1 MYSQKLAC
9 CVKSN
14 NKVLR
19 EFEDQIYLPFNSE
32 YSIFIKNKNSVRASV
47 KIEIDGI
54 DVTEG
59 VSLVVNP
66 NDEIELERF
75 IKNGN
80 LLQGNKF
87 KFIQRSEKIEKHR
100 GTKVEDGLV
109 RIEFQFEKI
118 IQNVHP
124 LYQPW
129 VAPQW
134 KNVHPLYQP
143 WVAPQWKYDPLF
155 PYQVTCDYG
164 GILREFNSGDN
175 INTIGSLI
183 SSNAAGS
190 LISGTTATTTLAGNS
205 INIPAHID
213 EVGITAPGSVSG
225 QEFKNV
231 NNFAL
236 EPQKHVI
243 ILRLLGE
250 HKGKK
255 VLKTVTTRSKT
266 SCVTCG
272 KVNKSSS
279 AKFCSECGTSLH
291 IIE

>member
-1 MYSQKLAC
+1 MYKNMLAC
-9 CVKSN
+9 AIKSSG
-14 NKVLR
+14 KVLR
-19 EFEDQIYLPFNSE
+19 EFEDQVFLPFNQE
-32 YSIFIKNKNSVRASV
+32 YEIFIKNKNSVRASV
-47 KIEIDGI
+47 KIEIDGV

-59 VSLVVNP
+59 ISLVVNP

-80 LLQGNKF
+80 LLHGNRF
-87 KFIQRSEKIEKHR
+87 KFIQRSEKIEKHH
-100 GTKVEDGLV
+100 GIKAEDGLV
-109 RIEFQFEKI
+109 RIEFQFEKVYQYAQPI
-118 IQNVHP
+118 
-124 LYQPW
+124 YQPW

-134 KNVHPLYQP
+134 KV
-143 WVAPQWKYDPLF
+143 DPLF
-155 PYQVTCDYG
+155 PYQVNCYS
-164 GILREFNSGDN
+164 GILRGNNAGN
-175 INTIGSLI
+175 ISPTT
-183 SSNAAGS
+183 GS
-190 LISGTTATTTLAGNS
+190 LISGNAVCSSISGNAASTTLAASSVNTS
-205 INIPAHID
+205 ANVD
-213 EVGITAPGSVSG
+213 LVGITAPGSVSD

-250 HKGKK
+250 HEGKK
-255 VLKTVTTRSKT
+255 VSKTVTTRSKT

-272 KVNKSSS
+272 KINKSSA